1 MDTSENSREMAANR
15 SGRLAEGQRDI
26 LEQRIRSTRWFYL
39 GFCALFVGLAALF
52 SVGIYSETGGDE
64 EILPVII
71 GMDVIIV
78 LLTLPMLWRMGKEI
92 RKLRDD
98 MAEGRVG
105 SHRGAVT
112 LGYKSTTL
120 LVGNKRFPMPRSTQ
134 DIEWG
139 ETYTVYYVPR
149 TGVIV
154 AIEKS

>member
-1 MDTSENSREMAANR
+1 MKSSFEELAANR
-15 SGRLAEGQRDI
+15 AGRLAEGQREI
-26 LEQRIRSTRWFYL
+26 LERRIRSTRWFYL
-39 GFCALFVGLAALF
+39 GFCALFLGLAVLF
-52 SVGIYSETGGDE
+52 SVGIYSEIGGDE

-78 LLTLPMLWRMGKEI
+78 LLTLPLLWRMGKEI

-98 MAEGRVG
+98 IAEGRVG

-120 LVGNKRFPMPRSTQ
+120 LVGNKRFPLPRSTRE
-134 DIEWG
+134 IEWG
-139 ETYTVYYVPR
+139 ETYTVYYTPR

-154 AIEKS
+154 GIENS

>member
-1 MDTSENSREMAANR
+1 
-15 SGRLAEGQRDI
+15 
-26 LEQRIRSTRWFYL
+26 
-39 GFCALFVGLAALF
+39 
-52 SVGIYSETGGDE
+52 
-64 EILPVII
+64 
-71 GMDVIIV
+71 
-78 LLTLPMLWRMGKEI
+78 
-92 RKLRDD
+92 

-154 AIEKS
+154 AIEQQ